1 MLHSIRSQFKLLS
14 MLSDNSFQTVY
25 NAIVQNQIIHL
36 QWLLMLP
43 DNLFQTT
50 FAIKEIVPSNSQYY

>member
-1 MLHSIRSQFKLLS
+1 

-43 DNLFQTT
+43 DNVFQTT